1 MQTFKGAVT
10 AIKKNI
16 AIVVSEFNNDIT
28 QALLDGALLTLRK
41 YLNEESIRVI
51 WVPGAVEI
59 AFAAQHI
66 ARQKKVDAIIALGA
80 IIYGETDHYQYVCQH
95 VTNGCRRVMLD
106 ESIPVIFGVLT
117 VQSRELALARTGGKK
132 GHVGIESA
140 EAAIKMLSLLQL
152 LDEE

>member
-1 MQTFKGAVT
+1 MQAFKGAVT

-16 AIVVSEFNNDIT
+16 AIVVSEFNHDIT

-41 YLNEESIRVI
+41 YLNEENIRVI

-59 AFAAQHI
+59 AFAAQHL

-95 VTNGCRRVMLD
+95 VTNGCQRVMLD

-117 VQSRELALARTGGKK
+117 VQSRELALARAGGKK
-132 GHVGIESA
+132 GHVGVESA
-140 EAAIKMLSLLQL
+140 EAAIKMLNLLQL